1 MPWHVNS
8 PGTPGLSFL
17 CSSHQEG
24 CLRNRLFLFKVL
36 KKKLIGLAG
45 IRYHPWSKLLHPAH
59 PWNTSAQADQQHL
72 YCGDQL
78 HTTALVQRTGINWHL
93 LFPSLPL
100 GESLWVTDSLPGY
113 VWWIEMQKK
122 GSFERSLGV
131 WWGDQTWCPC
141 SALFL
146 ESTWVF
152 LYDSTCTLVE
162 FTRTQLILQ

>member
-1 MPWHVNS
+1 MNALTCEFSRGSRPFF
-8 PGTPGLSFL
+8 PLLLTPGRLS
-17 CSSHQEG
+17 
-24 CLRNRLFLFKVL
+24 
-36 KKKLIGLAG
+36 KKQTFSVQGPEKEIWLAG

-59 PWNTSAQADQQHL
+59 SWNTSARADQQHL
-72 YCGDQL
+72 CRGDQL

-93 LFPSLPL
+93 LFLSLPL
-100 GESLWVTDSLPGY
+100 GASLWVTDSLPGY
-113 VWWIEMQKK
+113 VWWIEMQEK

-131 WWGDQTWCPC
+131 WWGDQTWSSG

-152 LYDSTCTLVE
+152 LYDSTWTLVE